1 MQLSEISNKRKK
13 LTAKVQHRMQL
24 LHFHVRIAQ
33 ICLLR
38 RLNFSFMQNDSTNT
52 LLQISNVYFRK
63 KNHKN
68 KSIKISASQL
78 KGKQI
83 MEKSYLREHTYSHNP
98 VDENNHI
105 LLVFLPWCILGNIET
120 IKQNID
126 HHSSCASSKSARC
139 ICNLC
144 SYSIELQ

>member
-1 MQLSEISNKRKK
+1 MSSLGCNSYIFMF
-13 LTAKVQHRMQL
+13 V
-24 LHFHVRIAQ
+24 
-33 ICLLR
+33 LLR
-38 RLNFSFMQNDSTNT
+38 FFFWEHWISVLCRMIQQT
-52 LLQISNVYFRK
+52 LCSRYPDVYFRK

-68 KSIKISASQL
+68 KFIKISASQL

-83 MEKSYLREHTYSHNP
+83 MEKSYLREHMYSHNP
-98 VDENNHI
+98 VDENSHI
-105 LLVFLPWCILGNIET
+105 LSVFLPWCILGNIET

-144 SYSIELQ
+144 SHSIELQ